1 MDYSNKNV
9 DTNKNIG
16 SGKIIENK
24 YGMSSKPSNEFQPSV
39 VNYVGVR
46 KPSNEPISKVT
57 PSINFNQKIV
67 QPPIN

>member
-1 MDYSNKNV
+1 
-9 DTNKNIG
+9 
-16 SGKIIENK
+16 
-24 YGMSSKPSNEFQPSV
+24 MSSKPSNEFQPSV

-46 KPSNEPISKVT
+46 KPSNEPISKNT